1 MAVDE
6 SIYDQVANLQTEV
19 AALTLIVNNLQS
31 TATTLTVA

>member
-19 AALTLIVNNLQS
+19 AALTLIVNNYNPQLPR
-31 TATTLTVA
+31 